1 MGGFLPEG
9 LLWQGMQ
16 IEYKCFNL
24 WGEKKMSENSE
35 KDAVDQEE
43 AIQENMFQ
51 ISALIAI
58 LEQKGLLTR
67 QEVLEEVQGLKRR
80 QSR

>member
-1 MGGFLPEG
+1 
-9 LLWQGMQ
+9 
-16 IEYKCFNL
+16 
-24 WGEKKMSENSE
+24 MSKNSE

-58 LEQKGLLTR
+58 LVQNGLLTR
-67 QEVLEEVQGLKRR
+67 QEVLKEVQGLKSR
-80 QSR
+80 QS

>member
-1 MGGFLPEG
+1 
-9 LLWQGMQ
+9 
-16 IEYKCFNL
+16 
-24 WGEKKMSENSE
+24 MSKNSE

-51 ISALIAI
+51 ISAIIAL

-67 QEVLEEVQGLKRR
+67 QEVLEEVQGIKSR
-80 QSR
+80 QS

>member
-1 MGGFLPEG
+1 
-9 LLWQGMQ
+9 
-16 IEYKCFNL
+16 
-24 WGEKKMSENSE
+24 MSENSE

-51 ISALIAI
+51 ISAIIAL

-80 QSR
+80 QAR

>member
-1 MGGFLPEG
+1 
-9 LLWQGMQ
+9 
-16 IEYKCFNL
+16 
-24 WGEKKMSENSE
+24 MSENSE

-43 AIQENMFQ
+43 AVQENMFQ

-58 LEQKGLLTR
+58 LEQKGLLTS